1 MEDAR
6 TIPTNN
12 EYRIEKDR
20 LPVTLTL
27 ASGAKLSG
35 TVFVQSYVQR
45 RSGREQASD
54 VLNSREPYF
63 PLAGDDGET
72 QLIAKDQV
80 VEVEVSDDED
90 DALSAM
96 IARTATVEITT
107 ISGATRIGAVYLE
120 VRNDRPRLLDF
131 LNQFD
136 QRFLTLHAADGL
148 RLINRRLIER
158 VRPLG

>member
-1 MEDAR
+1 MEDAG
-6 TIPTNN
+6 TLSTN

-20 LPVTLTL
+20 LPVTLIL

-63 PLAGDDGET
+63 PLAVDDGET

-80 VEVEVSDDED
+80 VEVAVGPDVEG

-96 IARTATVEITT
+96 IARTATVEVTT
-107 ISGATRIGAVYLE
+107 ISGETRVGAVYLE

-136 QRFLTLHAADGL
+136 QRFLTLHADDGL